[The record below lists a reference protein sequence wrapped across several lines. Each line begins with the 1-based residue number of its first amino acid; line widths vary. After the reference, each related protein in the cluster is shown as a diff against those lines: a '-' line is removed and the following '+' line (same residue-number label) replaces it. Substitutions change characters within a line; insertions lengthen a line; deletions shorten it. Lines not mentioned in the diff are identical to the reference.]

1 MPMMPGY
8 GSPLPNG
15 MMPASPG
22 HVGPMGSPHASYRY
36 SLNQLQV
43 RNPGSG
49 SRGSEKMEELCG
61 AC

>member
-43 RNPGSG
+43 SSAGQWLAG
-49 SRGSEKMEELCG
+49 K
-61 AC
+61 